1 MGVNA
6 SCQPESVVGP
16 HTFFTTLTMP
26 QSSSMGSHNSNAPIA
41 AAVSSGHS
49 SSSSSHNPH
58 QHRSDKKRRLASLA
72 TLRKKLVLCRRRSSK
87 SCDHARV
94 IRDLLQDWTLR
105 EIAALSEEYEASA
118 ALKDLSVQP
127 KDNHR
132 MFVQLTGNHRMLV
145 EPKDNHRMF
154 VQLTDNHRRLVETT
168 DNHMWLVDPHPQG
181 VLGGQFDLAK
191 DEVRERLQTNLNRRE
206 ADLARPPAPTYKQD
220 LSDLFDYKYCTDV
233 DLVFQ
238 GAVFPVHRAIL
249 SSRCPYFQDVLRKI
263 PGYGAQIGVDIR
275 TPGIDIPMFSALLR
289 YLYTGEFNPYDG
301 TSKAH
306 QMRLSNMDLLFQ
318 LCEEFGTPN
327 PLECDLRY
335 LLDSGDYADCVLV
348 FSSSGDGTGGSGSGA
363 TVGGQTCGEGANTV
377 IGGGGSV
384 SGGSV
389 GGDSGS
395 LSGGHSSDYGFH
407 NRLEVYCHKS
417 ILSARSPFFRS
428 LIQRRQRYSEEAGLC
443 NVNAVTPP
451 TRIVLDEGVIPKR
464 YARVLLQAV
473 YLDTL
478 DLNCIIRDS
487 GSSNSLSEAQSMT
500 VTGRAH
506 LTTVEEAM
514 EVYQIGRF
522 LELDILTQ
530 SCEDLIVESLSLD
543 NLVSVLHWSRQS
555 HGSAWVQ
562 RQALHYLREEFSQV
576 AQSPVL
582 LELDKQTLIHALM
595 SDFLQAAELEVL
607 QSVLRWGE
615 HQLVKRM
622 EEREP
627 NLVSQTAHSVTRKG
641 LRKRDLNDVE
651 LREILSELLPHVRMD
666 HVLPPTHEVFN
677 QAIKRGLVSTPPSHM
692 IGADTTNYRINA
704 WIRGKNNGLFVKP
717 RLFTPYAEEVKTILD
732 EQAGTGVSVRLP
744 CYVSHIPDTLY
755 MVDQHRPS
763 STTVANTVDLVPS
776 TVPIPEPEVVAGM
789 VRRERELTASPGYQ
803 RAAGLLFADRRMMRR
818 RVRLRVVREFNM
830 PDTVAEVLENATYTD
845 ETQQTPHCH
854 VRDEGRSR
862 LHPPEFMIETMTG
875 DPRTDNMPESEPPLS
890 DVVPDVALASS
901 SLSALHLSS
910 MGGGGVGHGMPM
922 DGGGSWH
929 RRGSSHR
936 SSRSSS
942 GRQSSPGS
950 KQRTSASLEAL
961 ERTSMG
967 SCKTL
972 DRSTDHSTM
981 ALDLVDGSAQYG
993 CLRGSSKSSKQHRA
1007 SSRPQLSVPPSV
1019 QSLSPPLTSVPVLPP
1034 PPPASLQYTS
1044 SLTPP
1049 PTQLHHPHP
1058 HSYTLKHPPR
1068 ASSLHHYSTLNPRHH
1083 SVGGHHTLHHSNRS
1097 AYTPPP
1103 VLHPT
1108 TQSSLSTANVPAGT
1122 PPMFL

>member
-26 QSSSMGSHNSNAPIA
+26 QSSSMGSHSSNPAIS

-49 SSSSSHNPH
+49 SSSSGHNPH
-58 QHRSDKKRRLASLA
+58 QQRSDKKRRLASLA

-87 SCDHARV
+87 SCDHARI

-118 ALKDLSVQP
+118 ALKDLSVQ
-127 KDNHR
+127 
-132 MFVQLTGNHRMLV
+132 
-145 EPKDNHRMF
+145 
-154 VQLTDNHRRLVETT
+154 
-168 DNHMWLVDPHPQG
+168 
-181 VLGGQFDLAK
+181 
-191 DEVRERLQTNLNRRE
+191 

-301 TSKAH
+301 TSKPH
-306 QMRLSNMDLLFQ
+306 QMRLSNMDLLLQ

-335 LLDSGDYADCVLV
+335 LLDSGDYSDCVLV
-348 FSSSGDGTGGSGSGA
+348 FSSSADNSGTAGTNAGES
-363 TVGGQTCGEGANTV
+363 TNVGV
-377 IGGGGSV
+377 GGGSV

-506 LTTVEEAM
+506 LTIVEEAM

-530 SCEDLIVESLSLD
+530 SCEDLIVESLSLE
-543 NLVSVLHWSRQS
+543 NLVSVLQWSRQS

-576 AQSPVL
+576 VQSPVL
-582 LELDKQTLIHALM
+582 LELDKMTLIHALM

-666 HVLPPTHEVFN
+666 HVLPPTHEVFI

-732 EQAGTGVSVRLP
+732 EQAGAGVSVRLP

-755 MVDQHRPS
+755 MVDQHRPA
-763 STTVANTVDLVPS
+763 STNVTSTVDLVPS

-818 RVRLRVVREFNM
+818 RVRLRVVREFNL

-845 ETQQTPHCH
+845 EAQQTPHCH

-862 LHPPEFMIETMTG
+862 LHPPEFITEAMAG
-875 DPRTDNMPESEPPLS
+875 DPRADSLAVSMPDSEPPLS

-910 MGGGGVGHGMPM
+910 MGGGGHGMPM
-922 DGGGSWH
+922 EGGGTWH

-936 SSRSSS
+936 SSRSN
-942 GRQSSPGS
+942 RQSSPGS

-961 ERTSMG
+961 ERTSLG
-967 SCKTL
+967 SCKNL
-972 DRSTDHSTM
+972 ERLADHSTM

-993 CLRGSSKSSKQHRA
+993 YVRGSCKSGKLNR
-1007 SSRPQLSVPPSV
+1007 SSRPQLSVPVSV
-1019 QSLSPPLTSVPVLPP
+1019 QSLNPSLTSVSILPP
-1034 PPPASLQYTS
+1034 PPSSLQYS
-1044 SLTPP
+1044 CSLTPP
-1049 PTQLHHPHP
+1049 ATQLHLP

-1068 ASSLHHYSTLNPRHH
+1068 ASSLHHYSTLNPRLHT
-1083 SVGGHHTLHHSNRS
+1083 VGTGHHALQHSNRL

-1108 TQSSLSTANVPAGT
+1108 TQVPIGIDNVPAGT